1 MPKMKTNKGA
11 VKRFKKTAGGY
22 KFRRAYRNH
31 ILTKKT
37 QKSKR
42 HLRANQLIKDCDQK
56 SIDRMM
62 NVK

>member
-1 MPKMKTNKGA
+1 MPKMKVKKSA
-11 VKRFKKTAGGY
+11 SKRFKKTAGGY

-42 HLRANQLIKDCDQK
+42 HVRANALVKACDTL
-56 SIDRMM
+56 SIDRMLT
-62 NVK
+62 VK